1 MVAQIQLESKNIR
14 DNASRTPT
22 GNRSAPKG
30 VSFSSVLGEAM
41 PSDTPDTNNRESIR
55 FSAHAAARMV
65 QRSIALDASD
75 HADIARALDEAAAKG
90 SKESLLIMDGLSL
103 VASVPNRTIITAV
116 PRGETADTVFTNIDS
131 AVVVAKASTATE
143 TME

>member
-1 MVAQIQLESKNIR
+1 MLRPAQALLLFLAI
-14 DNASRTPT
+14 
-22 GNRSAPKG
+22 APCQ
-30 VSFSSVLGEAM
+30 A
-41 PSDTPDTNNRESIR
+41 DTPPLGRL
-55 FSAHAAARMV
+55 F
-65 QRSIALDASD
+65 LDQ
-75 HADIARALDEAAAKG
+75 
-90 SKESLLIMDGLSL
+90 SLLIMDGLSL